1 MSPAQ
6 LALFENIPAPRIY
19 NTQEDRSLEDHLGG
33 IVICDEQQEHTSLEK
48 EQKIVLAFN
57 PDVFEKPP
65 EPSKETMQSI
75 YLGNLTRDLFVF
87 YGGKPHLLAAYESP
101 ADWREQGKIGKNG
114 DFERNTDGTVV
125 TQQYR
130 VREHYPE
137 NPPLSVAACREL
149 ATRII
154 DADKYK
160 EVTCLCQ
167 RVSYS
172 ESSRSRVDELCED
185 YGTRPDSR
193 GKVHEELFTFYLMRL
208 PLLALLKNEEE
219 RHIKK
224 PFRWNTSAPDSQR
237 VREKNE
243 VHYCVDPSTN
253 PKTALCALRRS

>member
-6 LALFENIPAPRIY
+6 LVLFENIPAPRTY
-19 NTQEDRSLEDHLGG
+19 NTQEDRSLEDHLG
-33 IVICDEQQEHTSLEK
+33 

-57 PDVFEKPP
+57 PDVFEKPR
-65 EPSKETMQSI
+65 EPSKETMCAI

-87 YGGKPHLLAAYESP
+87 YGGKFHLLAAYESP
-101 ADWREQGKIGKNG
+101 ADWREEGKIGKSG
-114 DFERNTDGTVV
+114 DFERNTDGTIV

-130 VREHYPE
+130 IREHYPE

-154 DADKYK
+154 DAGKYE
-160 EVTCLCQ
+160 EVARLCQ

-172 ESSRSRVDELCED
+172 ESSLSKVDELCED

-193 GKVHEELFTFYLMRL
+193 GKIHEELFTFYLMRL
-208 PLLALLKNEEE
+208 PLLALLKSEEE
-219 RHIKK
+219 RHTEK
-224 PFRWNTSAPDSQR
+224 PFRWNTYATDSQR
-237 VREKNE
+237 VRERNE
-243 VHYCVDPSTN
+243 AHYCVDPSTN